1 MPNPSVLFAL
11 FESYFTMRKA
21 TWNLVVTEDKVIIPD
36 FKPEDDAR
44 IKLNIC
50 LDILKKISTAKK
62 TAEWIEILTQLYIH
76 EKDEAERFNKRYRVH
91 KMFGTNEIEIL
102 LQAAREYI
110 INQIKTDELFL
121 TYRNTLSTKQIKLEQ
136 NHDTLTAHAEDHDA
150 KEIEEAANKLST
162 VRIKKQALQE
172 PENKLNEFFTSC
184 ISKHN
189 AKPLGEAST
198 ENDIKDFMRNAENGN
213 RPAKICMMLLNEAN
227 KALNQ
232 NIGIPAIKEQPL
244 ASILTE
250 DPAIVFAGEIVDPF
264 DSSPDKPSNA
274 ELPKKHSAV
283 KETSSTNHGFFANN
297 NNNDNN
303 SPETKSSSK
312 QSNRR
317 GKNTKKETSRPR
329 LSDQDTFPPL
339 PKAKADPNPRTQ
351 PNVYYTRS
359 QVKK

>member
-11 FESYFTMRKA
+11 FESYFTMRKT

-50 LDILKKISTAKK
+50 IDILKRISTAKK
-62 TAEWIEILTQLYIH
+62 TSEWIEILTQLYMH

-91 KMFGTNEIEIL
+91 KMFGSNEIEIL

-110 INQIKTDELFL
+110 INQIKDDELFIK
-121 TYRNTLSTKQIKLEQ
+121 YRNTLSTKQIKLEQ
-136 NHDTLTAHAEDHDA
+136 NHDTLTAHSEDHDT
-150 KEIEEAANKLST
+150 KEIEEAATKLST
-162 VRIKKQALQE
+162 VRMKKQALQE
-172 PENKLNEFFTSC
+172 SDSKLNEFFTSC

-189 AKPLGEAST
+189 AKPLGEASA
-198 ENDIKDFMRNAENGN
+198 ENDIKDFIRNAESGN
-213 RPAKICMMLLNEAN
+213 RPAKICKMLLNEAN
-227 KALNQ
+227 KALSQ
-232 NIGIPAIKEQPL
+232 TPAIKEQPL
-244 ASILTE
+244 ATVLAE
-250 DPAIVFAGEIVDPF
+250 DPAIIFAGDIVNPF
-264 DSSPDKPSNA
+264 DSSPEQSSSIDSA
-274 ELPKKHSAV
+274 KKHSAV
-283 KETSSTNHGFFANN
+283 KETSSANYGFFANS

-312 QSNRR
+312 HTSRR
-317 GKNTKKETSRPR
+317 RAPKKESNRPR

-339 PKAKADPNPRTQ
+339 SKPKADPNPRNQ

-359 QVKK
+359 QAKK